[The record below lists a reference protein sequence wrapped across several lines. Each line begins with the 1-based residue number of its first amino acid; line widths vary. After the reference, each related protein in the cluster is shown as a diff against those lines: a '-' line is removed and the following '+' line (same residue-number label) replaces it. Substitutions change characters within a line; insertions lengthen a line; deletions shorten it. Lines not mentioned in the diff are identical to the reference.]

1 MSAECSWLR
10 SYETA
15 EREGIWTIQ
24 SSIFPENIV
33 SVQLHQRHGF
43 REVGRRERIA
53 LMTYG
58 LLARSG
64 QPGTLMERRGGA
76 TLSAINL
83 LLCQK

>member
-43 REVGRRERIA
+43 REVGDA
-53 LMTYG
+53 N
-58 LLARSG
+58 ASH
-64 QPGTLMERRGGA
+64 
-76 TLSAINL
+76 S
-83 LLCQK
+83 